1 MTIVPFSNLQFGKCH
16 PLTVSTS
23 GHEQKLMVTTTYIPL
38 LNIKL
43 ILLMVLSVI
52 ERQIIYSYNI
62 HIKDVLVDAHS
73 SFFSSF
79 SCHIIQKLKD
89 FRLVM

>member
-1 MTIVPFSNLQFGKCH
+1 MIMKIL
-16 PLTVSTS
+16 
-23 GHEQKLMVTTTYIPL
+23 VTTTYIPL

-43 ILLMVLSVI
+43 MVMVPSVI

-73 SFFSSF
+73 SF
-79 SCHIIQKLKD
+79 SCHFLQKRID
-89 FRLVM
+89 FRFVM

>member
-1 MTIVPFSNLQFGKCH
+1 
-16 PLTVSTS
+16 
-23 GHEQKLMVTTTYIPL
+23 MVTTTYIPL

-52 ERQIIYSYNI
+52 GRQIIYSYNI

-73 SFFSSF
+73 SF
-79 SCHIIQKLKD
+79 SCHFLQKLID
-89 FRLVM
+89 FRFVM

>member
-1 MTIVPFSNLQFGKCH
+1 MFMKMP
-16 PLTVSTS
+16 
-23 GHEQKLMVTTTYIPL
+23 VTTTYIPL

-73 SFFSSF
+73 SFSSSF
-79 SCHIIQKLKD
+79 SCHFLQKLID
-89 FRLVM
+89 FRFVM

>member
-1 MTIVPFSNLQFGKCH
+1 MFMKMP
-16 PLTVSTS
+16 
-23 GHEQKLMVTTTYIPL
+23 VTTTYVPL

-52 ERQIIYSYNI
+52 GRQIIYSYNI

-79 SCHIIQKLKD
+79 SCHIIQKLID
-89 FRLVM
+89 LRLVM